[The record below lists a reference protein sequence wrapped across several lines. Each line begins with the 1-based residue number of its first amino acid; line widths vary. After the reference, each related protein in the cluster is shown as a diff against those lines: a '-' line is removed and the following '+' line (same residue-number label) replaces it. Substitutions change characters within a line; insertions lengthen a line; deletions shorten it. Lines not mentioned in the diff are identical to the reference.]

1 MDKARAWMVGAAS
14 AEEFRTIRAM
24 ASGDGEIPQDIFK
37 GDYDMGDDAWQYM
50 GTRELAS
57 FLGLSPRTL
66 DRYRVSG
73 GGPKFHKFGNR
84 VRYARADVEAWAAER
99 RYSSTSDEGGS
110 ARRTA

>member
-1 MDKARAWMVGAAS
+1 
-14 AEEFRTIRAM
+14 M
-24 ASGDGEIPQDIFK
+24 ASGDEEICQDIFK
-37 GDYDMGDDAWQYM
+37 GDCDMGDDAWQYM

-84 VRYARADVEAWAAER
+84 VRYARDDIEAWAAER
-99 RYSSTSDEGGS
+99 RFSSTSDAGS
-110 ARRTA
+110 PVRKTA

>member
-1 MDKARAWMVGAAS
+1 
-14 AEEFRTIRAM
+14 
-24 ASGDGEIPQDIFK
+24 
-37 GDYDMGDDAWQYM
+37 MGDDAWQYM

-99 RYSSTSDEGGS
+99 RYSSTSDVGGS
-110 ARRTA
+110 AQRTA